1 MVENPEALS
10 ILKPSYEANPAI
22 SEAVTNI
29 LHSSDLTSLSALAH
43 QGDSTR
49 EKEPRVKRPM
59 NAFMLYAQVARRKV
73 ATKYP
78 NLNYAKLSKT
88 LGKIWQVL
96 PEEERRPFIQEAER
110 LRTQHKLKHPDY
122 KYTPKRLKTK
132 KHHGASMKKARFD
145 NLKPQELFN
154 IIQAKCDPTTLV
166 QGAVHHNGSPIH
178 YDEQLPMYY
187 DYNNNYDNSFYSGL
201 TYDSLNPSTPLNNYE
216 FQGLDYP
223 GIPTRGFNGLESE
236 MLHTPNNE
244 LKCYFPD
251 YNEGQ
256 LLGTFNNPT
265 SPMTP
270 KPDNLITNQPLSA
283 FLNARPETST
293 TLTPLTNTFG
303 EGLSFSKLI
312 DPIENLSNY
321 LEGKSH
327 FPDYVTI

>member
-1 MVENPEALS
+1 MVENPEAMTM
-10 ILKPSYEANPAI
+10 LKSSYEANPAI

-43 QGDSTR
+43 RDETSR

-122 KYTPKRLKTK
+122 KYTPKRLKAK
-132 KHHGASMKKARFD
+132 KHGAPMKKARLD
-145 NLKPQELFN
+145 NLKPEDLFN
-154 IIQAKCDPTTLV
+154 IIQAKCDPGSLQLSTSP
-166 QGAVHHNGSPIH
+166 NGYPAR
-178 YDEQLPMYY
+178 YDEQFPMYSE
-187 DYNNNYDNSFYSGL
+187 NNNNNFDNPLYTGQTFDPL
-201 TYDSLNPSTPLNNYE
+201 TPFNNFDSQ
-216 FQGLDYP
+216 FQGLEYLSFP
-223 GIPTRGFNGLESE
+223 NRRFNGLCHSE
-236 MLHTPNNE
+236 MAPNNDV
-244 LKCYFPD
+244 KSFFPD
-251 YNEGQ
+251 YNENQ
-256 LLGTFNNPT
+256 ILDTFNNPN
-265 SPMTP
+265 SPLAP
-270 KPDNLITNQPLSA
+270 KPNPLNANQPLST
-283 FLNARPETST
+283 FLTSKPESST

-312 DPIENLSNY
+312 DPIENISSF
-321 LEGKSH
+321 LEGKSQL
-327 FPDYVTI
+327 PGYVAI

>member
-10 ILKPSYEANPAI
+10 VLKPSYDANPAI

-43 QGDSTR
+43 QDDSSR

-122 KYTPKRLKTK
+122 KYTPKRLKSK
-132 KHHGASMKKARFD
+132 KHHSTTLKKARFE
-145 NLKPQELFN
+145 NLKPEELFK
-154 IIQAKCDPTTLV
+154 IIQCESTNLQSTV
-166 QGAVHHNGSPIH
+166 NNNHVFPIT
-178 YDEQLPMYY
+178 YDEQFPSYY
-187 DYNNNYDNSFYSGL
+187 DSNHNYVNSLYNGQAYDLFNPPTPVTGYESAEYQNYLGL
-201 TYDSLNPSTPLNNYE
+201 
-216 FQGLDYP
+216 
-223 GIPTRGFNGLESE
+223 PTRGLCGLESE
-236 MLHTPNNE
+236 MPNPPNND
-244 LKCYFPD
+244 LKCCLPD
-251 YNEGQ
+251 YSESQ
-256 LLGTFNNPT
+256 LLDTFN
-265 SPMTP
+265 SPNSP
-270 KPDNLITNQPLSA
+270 IIAKPDNVNANQPLSA
-283 FLNARPETST
+283 FLNTKPATT
-293 TLTPLTNTFG
+293 ATLTSLTNTFG

-312 DPIENLSNY
+312 DPIENLTNY
-321 LEGKSH
+321 LEGKPHLPSC
-327 FPDYVTI
+327 VTSI

>member
-1 MVENPEALS
+1 MVENPEAMTM
-10 ILKPSYEANPAI
+10 LKSSYEANPAI

-43 QGDSTR
+43 RDETSR

-122 KYTPKRLKTK
+122 KYTPKRLKAK
-132 KHHGASMKKARFD
+132 KHHGAPMKKARLD
-145 NLKPQELFN
+145 NLKPEDLFN
-154 IIQAKCDPTTLV
+154 IIQAKCDP
-166 QGAVHHNGSPIH
+166 GSLQLSTSTSGYPLR
-178 YDEQLPMYY
+178 YEEQFPVYSNNT
-187 DYNNNYDNSFYSGL
+187 NNNNFDNSLYPGQAFDPL
-201 TYDSLNPSTPLNNYE
+201 APLNNFDSQ
-216 FQGLDYP
+216 FQGLEYL
-223 GIPTRGFNGLESE
+223 GFPNRRFNNGFHSE
-236 MLHTPNNE
+236 MATNNDV
-244 LKCYFPD
+244 KSYFPD
-251 YNEGQ
+251 YNDGQ
-256 LLGTFNNPT
+256 LLDTFNNPI
-265 SPMTP
+265 SPLTP
-270 KPDNLITNQPLSA
+270 KPSPLNSNQPLST
-283 FLNARPETST
+283 FLASKPETST

-312 DPIENLSNY
+312 DPIENISSF
-321 LEGKSH
+321 LEGKSQL
-327 FPDYVTI
+327 PGYVSI

>member
-1 MVENPEALS
+1 MVENPQTLPV
-10 ILKPSYEANPAI
+10 LKPSYDANPAI

-43 QGDSTR
+43 QDDSTR

-110 LRTQHKLKHPDY
+110 LRTQHKLKHPHY
-122 KYTPKRLKTK
+122 KYTPKRLKPK
-132 KHHGASMKKARFD
+132 KPQGTSSKKPGIE
-145 NLKPQELFN
+145 NLKPEELFK
-154 IIQAKCDPTTLV
+154 IIQAKCDVSTFPRP
-166 QGAVHHNGSPIH
+166 SSYPMPC
-178 YDEQLPMYY
+178 DDQLPLYY
-187 DYNNNYDNSFYSGL
+187 DNHETSFY
-201 TYDSLNPSTPLNNYE
+201 TRQPYDALNPPTPMSNFDPD
-216 FQGLDYP
+216 FQGLHGYLGMP
-223 GIPTRGFNGLESE
+223 ARGFNDLQSDI
-236 MLHTPNNE
+236 LNTPNHE

-251 YNEGQ
+251 YEGQ
-256 LLGTFNNPT
+256 LLDTFNNPD
-265 SPMTP
+265 SPLPP
-270 KPDNLITNQPLSA
+270 KSSDLSINQPLSA
-283 FLNARPETST
+283 FLNSKPETSS

-312 DPIENLSNY
+312 DPIENLSCY
-321 LEGKSH
+321 LEGKS
-327 FPDYVTI
+327 IL